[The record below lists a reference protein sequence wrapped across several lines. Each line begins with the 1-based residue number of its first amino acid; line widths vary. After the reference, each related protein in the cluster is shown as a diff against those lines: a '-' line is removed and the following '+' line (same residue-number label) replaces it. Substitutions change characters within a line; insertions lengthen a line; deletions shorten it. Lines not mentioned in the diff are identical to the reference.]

1 MIAQAV
7 IEEITLPIH
16 ALFSGDILLPVLD
29 RCLHSRF
36 ARKGEDGVQM
46 IRHEQAQA
54 AMPDQFVVIEFHHG
68 EHCIAGIGAAQLV
81 VARRHAFDR
90 DEKPTALRHPLRNR
104 VRQFFADGQ
113 IDAAERS
120 EDVAR
125 RQTAR

>member
-1 MIAQAV
+1 MMIAQAV

-54 AMPDQFVVIEFHHG
+54 TMPDEFVVIEFHRG
-68 EHCIAGIGAAQLV
+68 EHCIAGARVAQLV
-81 VARRHAFDR
+81 IARGHAVDR
-90 DEKPTALRHPLRNR
+90 DEKPTPLRHPLRNC
-104 VRQFFADGQ
+104 VWQFFADGK
-113 IDAAERS
+113 IHAAERS
-120 EDVAR
+120 
-125 RQTAR
+125 